1 VAEVTARST
10 SAAVAAEMVPR
21 VLPVVGFSTVRVSLE
36 EEGVNSLWMKR
47 PVGTVLLVCLLCY
60 GGVYCV
66 GTGNLAA
73 SGAGNGDSGH
83 CSVVFSINLE
93 NGECYEGLL

>member
-47 PVGTVLLVCLLCY
+47 PVGTVLLVCRLIASY
-60 GGVYCV
+60 GGV

-73 SGAGNGDSGH
+73 SGAGNSDSGH
-83 CSVVFSINLE
+83 GSVVFSINLE